1 MRSPASAGGDHPVAA
16 PSTTMRLSEI
26 VREVWAFADRDR
38 LTDSEEQR
46 WQTLML
52 YWRPLCDR
60 VKGDRN

>member
-1 MRSPASAGGDHPVAA
+1 
-16 PSTTMRLSEI
+16 MRLSEI